1 MPDRELTMED
11 ALAGAKEFSEKY
23 VARGA
28 YEFFPEADVVEIV
41 QQGLAENEIKD
52 GYRYC
57 P

>member
-1 MPDRELTMED
+1 MK
-11 ALAGAKEFSEKY
+11 GAKRFSEKY
-23 VARGA
+23 VERGP
-28 YEFFPEADVVEIV
+28 YKFFPDAEVVELV